1 MQRHGPI
8 RSLRD
13 TLTIQCVQMENIK
26 HINESQLKSF
36 YMISTKNAIT
46 TSRMQDKYARNS
58 ELTKQT
64 VDRKQKFTPIPFVD
78 KLSLCVAK
86 SLLRS
91 PKKYQKPWC

>member
-8 RSLRD
+8 RSLRV

-26 HINESQLKSF
+26 HINELQLKSF
-36 YMISTKNAIT
+36 YIISTKNVIT
-46 TSRMQDKYARNS
+46 ISKVHKLRNS

-64 VDRKQKFTPIPFVD
+64 VDRKLKFTPIPFVD
-78 KLSLCVAK
+78 KLSLCVAE

-91 PKKYQKPWC
+91 PRK